1 MKFHLKQTS
10 TEKKRWYIQ
19 FVLLIVQLKSLSV
32 AKMISVELL
41 KLYMSCSI
49 SAFSACE
56 YTSRIK
62 SFVLSKEPFELYTTH
77 HFFG

>member
-10 TEKKRWYIQ
+10 TEKKRRYIQ